1 MGILLGVKVDL
12 LELEDCTIRDFSIEV
27 TIKNRISNFRW
38 AFVVVYGPTQHN
50 LSNLFLD
57 ELDLICNSNL
67 LPLVIGGDFNLIRNM
82 EEKNSDNFNHTLVAE
97 FNNFTGRHHLRKV
110 KRSGMKFTWTNKKDC
125 PIQVTLDRFFMT
137 CSWENQ
143 FPLCSAWS
151 LTRVGSDHCPI
162 ILDSGEQGA
171 PRPRHFFFEN
181 KWILHPDF
189 HSLISQKWAES
200 SLRRPSSCSSL
211 DV

>member
-12 LELEDCTIRDFSIEV
+12 LELEDCTIRDFSIDV

-38 AFVVVYGPTQHN
+38 AFVVVYGPAQHN

-110 KRSGMKFTWTNKKDC
+110 KRSGMKFTWTNKQDC
-125 PIQVTLDRFFMT
+125 PIQVTLDRFLMT

-171 PRPRHFFFEN
+171 PRPRYFFFEN
-181 KWILHPDF
+181 K
-189 HSLISQKWAES
+189 
-200 SLRRPSSCSSL
+200 
-211 DV
+211 